1 MKLYTADGI
10 PNPRIV
16 DVAMYEKNLTLE
28 RIIVDFLEGENR
40 ASSFLA
46 KNPAGQIPVL
56 ELDDGT
62 IISEVTAIIEYFE
75 EFFF

>member
-16 DVAMYEKNLTLE
+16 DVAMYEKNLNLE

-46 KNPAGQIPVL
+46 KNRWADTSP
-56 ELDDGT
+56 
-62 IISEVTAIIEYFE
+62 
-75 EFFF
+75 